1 MAATP
6 GPWIDA
12 SLTSITGRLAG
23 VVLAGGASRRMG
35 RDKATLT
42 VPGMFDGR
50 TLVEQVVSVLSQRCD
65 PVFVVAARGQQL
77 PELTARVLHDE
88 RPGLGPLPA
97 LGLGLRAAAQSGVSR
112 AFVCAVD
119 MPFLTPQFI
128 GRMADSAVAADT
140 DIVLPRTERDH
151 YLAGVYRT
159 GLCETVDAVVAAG
172 ERRVGALVD
181 MVGVLR
187 VTLTDATPLANLN
200 SPDDIAG
207 LS

>member
-6 GPWIDA
+6 GPSTDA
-12 SLTSITGRLAG
+12 VTARRTGLAG

-42 VPGMFDGR
+42 VAGRFGGR
-50 TLVEQVVSVLSQRCD
+50 TLVEYLVSIVRRRCD
-65 PVFVVAARGQQL
+65 PVYVVAAQQQPL
-77 PELTARVLHDE
+77 PDLPAQLLRDE
-88 RPGLGPLPA
+88 VPGLGPLPA
-97 LGLGLRAAAQSGVSR
+97 VGLGLRAAAAAGADR

-119 MPFLTPQFI
+119 MPFLTPAVI
-128 GRMADSAVAADT
+128 DELAGAATSA
-140 DIVLPRTERDH
+140 DIVLARAERDH

-159 GLCETVDAVVAAG
+159 ALADTVDALIAAG

-181 MVGVLR
+181 AVA
-187 VTLTDATPLANLN
+187 VTRIAVADASALANLN
-200 SPDDIAG
+200 SPEDIAG